1 MSQLISTAQFLLGI
15 IPHIISIAQAIE
27 TPGNGTDK
35 AATVVQLVVT
45 AVESLPAA
53 LASKLHL
60 QSIEAFANK
69 VLTIV
74 VAFFNKVGLF
84 QHSTATSSSNE
95 PASGQSAAS

>member
-15 IPHIISIAQAIE
+15 IPHIISIAEAIE

-35 AATVVQLVVT
+35 AATVVQLVVA
-45 AVESLPAA
+45 AVQSLPES

-84 QHSTATSSSNE
+84 QHTTTAASNSTA
-95 PASGQSAAS
+95 SGT